1 MIITVNIKLRIH
13 SPHRLSERR
22 LGLGKSYSTFC
33 LYVCELAN
41 FLRTTTP
48 AGSWGRGS
56 PPIDFDSIVAMRLD
70 RGWIKLSIPHTKTSI
85 ADKRKSNA
93 TTPSGTGCSLPSI
106 LFWLRARVASDDAH
120 MRMQGVV
127 WCGVD
132 MTWIFYCTRTN
143 WMHHHHPTPEI
154 TLKPRHR
161 SRPASELERHSSQT

>member
-1 MIITVNIKLRIH
+1 
-13 SPHRLSERR
+13 
-22 LGLGKSYSTFC
+22 
-33 LYVCELAN
+33 
-41 FLRTTTP
+41 
-48 AGSWGRGS
+48 
-56 PPIDFDSIVAMRLD
+56 MRLD
-70 RGWIKLSIPHTKTSI
+70 SGWIKLSIPHTKTSI

-127 WCGVD
+127 WYGVD
-132 MTWIFYCTRTN
+132 MTWIFLLYAYN

-161 SRPASELERHSSQT
+161 SPPSELERHSSQT